1 MSKLVS
7 IAALLFLL
15 LPSVVSAQKVRLDKE
30 IYRASRELMIRDSL
44 TFVGKIGELKQ
55 ATTRDEIE
63 SICNT
68 LDKPKYFKWI
78 KQYSNEIVNKLAGIY
93 KKGSYDDLLARTNLP
108 DSMNKFIRGK
118 KYGSD
123 FAKALLGDSLAVE
136 ENVKWYVKC
145 RDMSAEEFYP
155 SRLSLAIGSLLEINN
170 PRILK
175 SIFADMERERIIVTP
190 NGSDQT
196 MMYYT
201 IPYSFILA
209 LKERYYYE
217 PIFNEKYMEQFFGG
231 EDPRTANPRVR
242 KYCKLVEDF
251 VWRTYGIKVKIKTSF
266 LLAGWPNYGYFL

>member
-30 IYRASRELMIRDSL
+30 IYRGSRELMIRDSL
-44 TFVGKIGELKQ
+44 TFVEKIAELKQ

-63 SICNT
+63 FICSSLN
-68 LDKPKYFKWI
+68 KPKYFIWI

-108 DSMNKFIRGK
+108 DSIK
-118 KYGSD
+118 KDILGTEYGSF

-136 ENVKWYVKC
+136 KNVRWYVKC
-145 RDMSAEEFYP
+145 RDMATEEFYP
-155 SRLSLAIGSLLEINN
+155 GSLSSAIGSLLEINN

-175 SIFADMERERIIVTP
+175 SIFADMASERVIVTP

-209 LKERYYYE
+209 LKDRYYYE

-231 EDPRTANPRVR
+231 EDPRTANSRVR